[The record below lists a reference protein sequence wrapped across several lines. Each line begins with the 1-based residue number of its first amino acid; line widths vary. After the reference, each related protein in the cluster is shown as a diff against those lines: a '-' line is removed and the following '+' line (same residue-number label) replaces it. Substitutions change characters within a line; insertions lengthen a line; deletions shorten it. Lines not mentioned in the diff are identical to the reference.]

1 MVVTMTPQPAIT
13 ELPSIT
19 GLRTRSLNRP
29 GGGMVIIL
37 TWLLL
42 TGCAEQPV
50 PKLDD
55 AIHALEDARNSGAE
69 DYAIEIFTEAETA
82 YLEAKQE
89 LEQQRNRVQL
99 FRNYES
105 ATTML
110 EKVLIRAE
118 QAKREAIANKKE
130 AKSNAEVA
138 IDFARQNLRDVR
150 MLLAEPS
157 PPAADPGQM
166 DKLALAVQAAET
178 LLAETESIMT
188 EENFIDV
195 MTTAHSVES
204 FATRIQEQI
213 ISARQLAAKR
223 QV

>member
-1 MVVTMTPQPAIT
+1 MMT
-13 ELPSIT
+13 
-19 GLRTRSLNRP
+19 RTLNCP
-29 GGGMVIIL
+29 GGGVVIIM

-50 PKLDD
+50 PQLDD
-55 AIHALEDARNSGAE
+55 VIHALEDARNSGTE

-89 LEQQRNRVQL
+89 LEQQRNRVQF
-99 FRNYES
+99 FRDYQS

-110 EKVLIRAE
+110 EKALTRAE
-118 QAKREAIANKKE
+118 QAKMQAIANKKE
-130 AKSNAEVA
+130 TKSNAEVA
-138 IDFARQNLRDVR
+138 LDFARQNLQNVR
-150 MLLAEPS
+150 MLLAKPS
-157 PPAADPGQM
+157 TPAADQGQI
-166 DKLALAVQAAET
+166 DKLTLAVQAAET